1 MRALLYILI
10 ILIPLRDWNFAVG
23 FDFYAIDVVAVMI
36 VVKFVFDLTIKP
48 VKFAKTELVLL
59 IGILVGVI
67 VSFIPILLSFSYFTH
82 GLIGLAK
89 LIIYYVV
96 ALAFLSEL
104 RGDFFKRKVLRL
116 QMIYF
121 IGFALLALANF
132 LSVGIGDI
140 DFIGDLFD
148 SVSIRGPEVFNHL
161 ELSFWTRNSSF
172 AGEPNFLAI
181 YALMHYGVVLSTK
194 LNTFSRAIHVV
205 LVALVVIST
214 FSRVG
219 LLLFPILFALNE
231 LKLDFR
237 SIFVYLSL
245 ILSMFYV
252 LSNIIHADVYV
263 TEILKSIAARDY
275 SGDKG
280 REHIYIQALN
290 IWLNNPLGV
299 GISNYGIAAF
309 DRYGLSGEPN
319 PHNGFLTLLIE
330 QGLLG
335 LFAKLILYA
344 HLLRRVLK
352 NHGAHLFFTMSLIL
366 TSVFVNNFDKIL
378 GFDLFFILIGHER
391 LRQT

>member
-10 ILIPLRDWNFAVG
+10 ILVPLRDWNFAVG
-23 FDFYAIDVVAVMI
+23 FDFYAIDVFAVLI
-36 VVKFVFDLTIKP
+36 ALKFVIDRTIKS
-48 VKFAKTELVLL
+48 VKFANTELVFA
-59 IGILVGVI
+59 IGIVVGVI
-67 VSFIPILLSFSYFTH
+67 VSFAPIILGFSYFTH

-96 ALAFLSEL
+96 ALALLSEL
-104 RGDFFKRKVLRL
+104 TDDGFKRKVLKV

-121 IGFALLALANF
+121 IGFAFLALANF

-148 SVSIRGPEVFNHL
+148 SISIRGPEVFNHL
-161 ELSFWTRNSSF
+161 ELSFWTRNTSF

-181 YALMHYGVVLSTK
+181 YALMHYGIVLSTK
-194 LNTFSRAIHVV
+194 LSAFSRAVHVA

-219 LLLFPILFALNE
+219 LLLFPMLFVLNE
-231 LKLDFR
+231 FKLHFR
-237 SIFVYLSL
+237 SIFIYVSL

-252 LSNIIHADVYV
+252 VSNINHADDYID
-263 TEILKSIAARDY
+263 EIFNSISARDY
-275 SGDKG
+275 SGDEG
-280 REHIYIQALN
+280 RKHIYNQALN
-290 IWLNNPLGV
+290 IWLNNPIGV
-299 GISNYGIAAF
+299 GISNYGMATF

-319 PHNGFLTLLIE
+319 PHNGFLTLLVE

-344 HLLRRVLK
+344 HLLRRVLRSQ
-352 NHGAHLFFTMSLIL
+352 GTLLFFTMSLIL

-378 GFDLFFILIGHER
+378 GFDLFFILIGHAR